1 MHEIASKSF
10 PPEVFSAEEIAQAA
24 GVGVEDVLEAIEASG
39 VLSFREY
46 ISARDAVG
54 LVLILEAGA
63 PALREQSPISL
74 MAPRKR
80 RGGVG
85 LAASGTIHAIAIAM
99 LLLVASLG
107 LLDATQSEVTLKEP
121 VPQRLIFMVKLGPGG
136 GGGGGGMKV
145 PTPPPRAQRKAPIKL
160 VKRTPSPVPEPVQH
174 KPPPPPPPI
183 PQRPPPPPPPV
194 EPPKIEPLRTE
205 PPKPAP
211 PAVVQ
216 APVVA
221 QPADPVDMPGLI
233 ASRKAA
239 ETPSAGPGTGGG
251 TGRGTGTGV
260 GEGAGSGIGPGQ
272 GGGTGGGPYQP
283 GSGIS
288 PPVLV
293 REVKPSYTDDARRR
307 AIEGDVVLEIVV
319 RRDGTVGDVR
329 VKRSLGA
336 GLEQR
341 AIDAVRQWRF
351 GPARRQGTP
360 VDVIVEVS
368 VEFKLR

>member
-10 PPEVFSAEEIAQAA
+10 PPDVFSAEEIAQAA
-24 GVGVEDVLEAIEASG
+24 GVDARDVLEAIEAG
-39 VLSFREY
+39 DVPSFREY
-46 ISARDAVG
+46 VVATDAVR
-54 LVLILEAGA
+54 LVQMLTAGA

-74 MAPRKR
+74 VARRKR
-80 RGGVG
+80 RGGMG
-85 LAASGTIHAIAIAM
+85 LVTSGTLHAVAIAM
-99 LLLVASLG
+99 LFLVASLG
-107 LLDATQSEVTLKEP
+107 LLDANQSEVTLKEP
-121 VPQRLIFMVKLGPGG
+121 VPLRLVYMVKLGPAG
-136 GGGGGGMKV
+136 GGGGGGMKA

-160 VKRTPSPVPEPVQH
+160 IKRTPSPVPEPVRH
-174 KPPPPPPPI
+174 RPPPPPPPI
-183 PQRPPPPPPPV
+183 PQRPPPPPI
-194 EPPKIEPLRTE
+194 EPPKVEPLITE
-205 PPKPAP
+205 PPKPIP
-211 PAVVQ
+211 PPVVQ
-216 APVVA
+216 APVVP
-221 QPADPVDMPGLI
+221 QPTDPVDMPGLV

-239 ETPSAGPGTGGG
+239 DTPSAGPGTGGG
-251 TGRGTGTGV
+251 TGTGRGTGV

-283 GSGIS
+283 GTGIS

-293 REVKPSYTDDARRR
+293 REVKPSYTDEARRR

-319 RRDGTVGDVR
+319 RRDGTVGDVH

-351 GPARRQGTP
+351 GPAKRQGVP